1 MWHRGQGLTRN
12 KARRTVERKV
22 VQMPGVPR
30 LGKRNVVGKSSSVS
44 TEVELSSSV
53 QASLP
58 AQSLLVAL
66 WAHCC
71 ILPLLTEGKFPQVT
85 SLQGLW
91 PHNVHLELPWRQPV
105 IPNPPAAGEGTH
117 PAVPRPSELL
127 PQGKGCP
134 FPGSLPSG
142 WRCFPKQ
149 TSSTQRHSLSWRFIL
164 APSLILLHIL
174 YI

>member
-12 KARRTVERKV
+12 KARRTVERNT
-22 VQMPGVPR
+22 VQMPGVPG

-71 ILPLLTEGKFPQVT
+71 ILPPLTEGKFPQVT

-91 PHNVHLELPWRQPV
+91 PHNVHLELP
-105 IPNPPAAGEGTH
+105 
-117 PAVPRPSELL
+117 
-127 PQGKGCP
+127 
-134 FPGSLPSG
+134 
-142 WRCFPKQ
+142 
-149 TSSTQRHSLSWRFIL
+149 
-164 APSLILLHIL
+164 
-174 YI
+174 